1 MRIWTVVHILNY
13 LVSILFALIAV
24 AAILAV
30 VFGRVI
36 RDRDRRE
43 IPPPIDQHD
52 DEQWRNA
59 G

>member
-1 MRIWTVVHILNY
+1 MTVLLCVL
-13 LVSILFALIAV
+13 LAWLAV

-36 RDRDRRE
+36 RARDRRE
-43 IPPPIDQHD
+43 IPPPLDRPD